1 MTEATT
7 WLPQVRIYTDRRI
20 LSVFLFGILSG
31 LPWVMIGSAL
41 TLWLKESDISRTD
54 IGYAGFIFSV
64 YAINFLWAPLLDRYS
79 LRLLPGIGKRRSWI
93 LLCQLVIILGCWG
106 IGNYT
111 PTTDAKA
118 VVLVALLIAIAS
130 ATQDIAIDAYRV
142 DQFEPEEAQH
152 ISAAAAM
159 STAGWWTGYAGFGY
173 FSIMLSDYN
182 WSWPESY
189 LLLGGITCILTLV
202 SLFFCPDPKSS
213 DQSEARLQ
221 LQDTISHVAYLNRHV
236 QWLLVAWLCAPLTI
250 VAWSVLGS
258 PGLGADVTSHPGYVP
273 MLAAVVVA
281 LLFSA
286 LIQLS
291 RMENVAVRQT
301 IRYHHSWATSLIA
314 FILST
319 IIAPIREFFSRNG
332 FKFALNLLLFIFL
345 FKVGEAILGR
355 MSVVFYKEIGYSN
368 TDIANYS
375 KMLTWWVTI
384 LAAIPCGLLNAK
396 LGLIRGLFISGICMS
411 ASNLMFAAIAI
422 IGPDINWY
430 IATVIVDGITSAWS
444 AVAFVAFIS
453 MLCSHRFSATQYA
466 LMASLASVG
475 KNTLASF
482 SGQIVDA
489 LDGNW
494 AIFFS
499 ATAFMVIPSLCIL
512 RTLRSDLRE
521 RYHQNS

>member
-1 MTEATT
+1 MPWRQQA
-7 WLPQVRIYTDRRI
+7 RIYADRRI

-64 YAINFLWAPLLDRYS
+64 YAINFLWAPLLDKYS
-79 LRLLPGIGKRRSWI
+79 LRLLPGIGKRRTWI
-93 LLCQLVIILGCWG
+93 LLCQLVIIASCWG
-106 IGNYT
+106 IGNFS
-111 PTTDAKA
+111 PATDAKA

-142 DQFEPEEAQH
+142 DQFEPEEARH

-159 STAGWWTGYAGFGY
+159 TTAGWWTGYAGLGY
-173 FSIMLSDYN
+173 FSIMLSDHN
-182 WSWPESY
+182 WSWPQSY
-189 LLLGGITCILTLV
+189 LLLGGITFGLALI
-202 SLFFCPDPKSS
+202 SLFCPDPKQR
-213 DQSEARLQ
+213 DHPDAGLQ
-221 LQDTISHVAYLNRHV
+221 LQDTINRVVYLQGHV
-236 QWLLVAWLCAPLTI
+236 QWLLVAWLCTPLAI
-250 VAWSVLGS
+250 VAWSILGS
-258 PGLGADVTSHPGYVP
+258 PGLGADMAAHPGYVP

-281 LLFSA
+281 LMFSA
-286 LIQLS
+286 LVHLG
-291 RMENVAVRQT
+291 RLEHAAVRQT
-301 IRYHHSWATSLIA
+301 VSYHRSWATGLIA

-384 LAAIPCGLLNAK
+384 LAAIPCGLLNAR

-411 ASNLMFAAIAI
+411 LSNLMFAVIAI

-453 MLCSHRFSATQYA
+453 MLCNHRFSATQYA

-494 AIFFS
+494 AVFFT

-512 RTLRSDLRE
+512 WTLRGELRE